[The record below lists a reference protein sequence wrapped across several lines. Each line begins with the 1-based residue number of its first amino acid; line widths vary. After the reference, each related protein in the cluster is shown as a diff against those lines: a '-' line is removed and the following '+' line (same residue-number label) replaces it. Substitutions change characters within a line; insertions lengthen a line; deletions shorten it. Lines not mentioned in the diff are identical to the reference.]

1 MEAMPRPIR
10 VLLIAPSLN
19 ITGGQAVQA
28 ARLLSGLS
36 QVEGIQIA
44 FQPLDVNIG
53 PLRQVRYL
61 RTIISHLAYWLILI
75 GRVWRYDI
83 LHVFTASYW
92 SYNLWSLPA
101 LCLAKLFGKKI
112 ILNYRDGN
120 APEHLK
126 NWPLAVPTIRLMD
139 RVVAPSG
146 YLVDVFGGF
155 GIKAQSIFNVIDR
168 EKFRYR
174 ERRILKPLFLHNRML
189 ESLYDVRTTLEAFQL
204 VQRDYPEAEL
214 TVAHDGP
221 LRGELE
227 AYAQQLGLQRCRFIG
242 ALPQSK
248 MAGLYDQ
255 ADIYLTSPLIDCM
268 PGSLLE
274 CFSSGLPVVATRAG
288 GIPYIATHEKTALLV
303 ECGDSKDMAQ
313 QCLRLLADP
322 NLVEGIT
329 QAARLEVL
337 RYSEAP
343 VIGAW
348 VALYREL
355 MGGRGSI

>member
-1 MEAMPRPIR
+1 M
-10 VLLIAPSLN
+10 LIAPSLN

-36 QVEGIQIA
+36 GVEGIEIA

-53 PLRQVRYL
+53 PLRKILYL
-61 RTIISHLAYWLILI
+61 RTVVAHLAYWLILM

-101 LCLAKLFGKKI
+101 LCLAKLYGKKI

-120 APEHLK
+120 APDHLK
-126 NWPLAVPTIRLMD
+126 NWALAVPTIRQMD

-146 YLVDVFGGF
+146 YLVDVFREF
-155 GIKAQSIFNVIDR
+155 GIEAQSIFNVIDR
-168 EKFRYR
+168 DRFCYR
-174 ERRILKPLFLHNRML
+174 ERRELRPLFLHNRML
-189 ESLYDVRTTLEAFQL
+189 EPLYDVKTTLKAFQL
-204 VQRDYPEAEL
+204 VQRDYPEAGL

-227 AYAQQLGLQRCRFIG
+227 AYARELGLQRCQFIG

-248 MAGLYDQ
+248 MAELYDQ

-288 GIPYIATHEKTALLV
+288 GIPYIAAHEETAMLV
-303 ECGDSKDMAQ
+303 DCGDAAGMAAAA
-313 QCLRLLADP
+313 LRLLREP
-322 NLVEGIT
+322 QLVEKIT
-329 QAARLEVL
+329 QAARQEVL
-337 RYSEAP
+337 RYGEAV
-343 VIGAW
+343 VIEAW

-355 MGGRGSI
+355 MGAGKRSRTGSISISL